1 MEKYL
6 VKADIGE
13 FFSKMY
19 EANRGK
25 NIEISLR
32 LAKDEVQV
40 YYKDR
45 TTDMFSNLTIVETE
59 PTLDGLIK
67 SLSEDE

>member
-1 MEKYL
+1 
-6 VKADIGE
+6 
-13 FFSKMY
+13 MY